1 MARIPPLALL
11 PPVLF
16 AGIAAMFLWGM
27 GRENPDD
34 LPSALI
40 GRPAPALPQEVI
52 ERTAAKYREA
62 YARLTG
68 RALEPTR

>member
-1 MARIPPLALL
+1 MARISPLVLL

-27 GRENPDD
+27 GRDNPDD

-40 GRPAPALPQEVI
+40 GRQAPADECHFI
-52 ERTAAKYREA
+52 HCRTPSATGAAA
-62 YARLTG
+62 G
-68 RALEPTR
+68 SW

>member
-1 MARIPPLALL
+1 MARISPLVLL

-40 GRPAPALPQEVI
+40 GRPAPALPQTTLEG
-52 ERTAAKYREA
+52 
-62 YARLTG
+62 ARQLTDADL
-68 RALEPTR
+68 RAPGVSW